1 MRAAYYCEQGTE
13 GDLMEDELKA
23 AVRVMQDGGAEFCDA
38 RHQDSRT
45 LVIAV
50 SNHELRNMSNGRL
63 AGVGLRARIGG
74 SWGFAASAS
83 TDRKSIEEM
92 ARKAVRAARAGDCP
106 GRRIPEQRARIGSY
120 RAKARIPP
128 ASVSVEEKLAMV
140 KDLDEAQKISDKI
153 VNTNAIYAEGL
164 KTTTLANSFGS
175 MLRWE
180 DGRLRLI
187 ANAVAADAGRM
198 ESYRE
203 SIAGTRG
210 MELLQQRNL
219 AEVGVNTAREAIVQL
234 GAVKPPQ
241 GVVTCITDPEI
252 TGLLAHEVMGHAS
265 EADEIV
271 KRRSFLTGKVG
282 EIVANEQ
289 ITMVDDGTLEGG
301 YGSINFDDEGTPS
314 SRTVIIKDG
323 VYHGYMQN
331 LETGAEMGVP
341 STGNGRAQ
349 DFGQRMW
356 VRMTNTFFEAGD
368 WTLEEMVEDVKFGI
382 LTDKF
387 VNGMEDPVGG
397 GFEAKSHRGFLIEN
411 GKVTKPLRAITLTGK
426 ALDILRTTDAV
437 GKKVCHD
444 AGMCGKGT
452 EDYVP
457 VSSGGP
463 YCRSRIITGGD

>member
-1 MRAAYYCEQGTE
+1 
-13 GDLMEDELKA
+13 MEDELRK
-23 AVRVMQDGGAEFCDA
+23 AVRIMQDSGAEFCDA
-38 RHQDSRT
+38 RYQESRT
-45 LVIAV
+45 LSIMV

-63 AGVGLRARIGG
+63 AGIGLRARIGG

-83 TDRKSIEEM
+83 IDRKSIEEM
-92 ARKAVRAARAGDCP
+92 ARKAVRAAKAGDCP
-106 GRRIPEQRARIGSY
+106 GTPIPEQPARTGSF

-128 ASVSVEEKLAMV
+128 ASVPTEEKLAMV

-153 VNTNAIYAEGL
+153 ANTNAIYAESL
-164 KTTTLANSFGS
+164 RTTVLTNSFGS
-175 MLRWE
+175 SLRWE
-180 DGRLRLI
+180 DGRIRLI
-187 ANAVAADAGRM
+187 ANTVAADAGRM
-198 ESYRE
+198 EAYRE

-210 MELLQQRNL
+210 MELLQKYDL
-219 AEVGVNTAREAIVQL
+219 AEVGVRTAKEAIVQL
-234 GAVKPPQ
+234 GAVKPPS
-241 GVVTCITDPEI
+241 GMVTCITDPEI

-265 EADEIV
+265 EGDEIV
-271 KRRSFLTGKVG
+271 KRRSFLTDQVGKV
-282 EIVANEQ
+282 VANEQ

-301 YGSINFDDEGTPS
+301 YGSITFDDEGTPS
-314 SRTVIIKDG
+314 SRTVIIEDG
-323 VYHGYMQN
+323 VYRGYMHD

-349 DFGQRMW
+349 DFGRRMW

-387 VNGMEDPVGG
+387 INGMEDPVGG
-397 GFEAKSHRGFLIEN
+397 GFEAKAHRGFLIEN

-426 ALDILRTTDAV
+426 ALDILKTTDAV
-437 GKKVCHD
+437 GKKVSHD
-444 AGMCGKGT
+444 AGSCGKGT

-463 YCRSRIITGGD
+463 YCRSKIIAGGD

>member
-1 MRAAYYCEQGTE
+1 
-13 GDLMEDELKA
+13 MEDLLREA
-23 AVRVMQDGGAEFCDA
+23 IRMMQDEGAEFCDA
-38 RHQDSRT
+38 RHQDSKT
-45 LVIAV
+45 LLISV
-50 SNHELRNMSNGRL
+50 SNHELRNMSDGRL
-63 AGVGLRARIGG
+63 VGIGLRARIGG
-74 SWGFAASAS
+74 SWGFAASS
-83 TDRKSIEEM
+83 DLDRQSIAEM
-92 ARKAVRAARAGDCP
+92 ARKAVRAAKAGDCP
-106 GRRIPEQRARIGSY
+106 GAAIPEQPTRTGSF
-120 RAKARIPP
+120 RAKSRIPP
-128 ASVSVEEKLAMV
+128 ASVPIEEKLTMV
-140 KDLDEAQKISDKI
+140 RDLDEAQKISDKV

-164 KTTTLANSFGS
+164 RTTTLANSFGS

-180 DGRLRLI
+180 DGRIRLI
-187 ANAVAADAGRM
+187 ANTVAADAGRM

-210 MELLQQRNL
+210 MELLQQHDL
-219 AEVGVNTAREAIVQL
+219 AEVGVRTAREAVVQL
-234 GAVKPPQ
+234 RSVKPPS
-241 GVVTCITDPEI
+241 GLVTCVTDPEI

-282 EIVANEQ
+282 EVVANEQ
-289 ITMVDDGTLEGG
+289 ITMVDDGTLDGG
-301 YGSINFDDEGTPS
+301 YGSITFDDEGTPS
-314 SRTVIIKDG
+314 SRTTIIEDG
-323 VYHGYMQN
+323 VYRGYMQN

-349 DFGQRMW
+349 DFGRRMW
-356 VRMTNTFFEAGD
+356 VRMTNTFFEAGE

-397 GFEAKSHRGFLIEN
+397 SFEAKSHRGFLIEN

-437 GKKVCHD
+437 GRKVGHD
-444 AGMCGKGT
+444 AGSCGKGT

-463 YCRSRIITGGD
+463 YCRSQIIAGGD